1 MILRRSQYV
10 NKGVVRLRA
19 GFYNGATMDIHP
31 LVVHFPI
38 ALLPLGAVLDL
49 YALWRGGRFWHQYAY
64 TTIVAGV
71 LFAMVAVLTGNA
83 AAADHWEKS
92 EVSGVLSTHEDW
104 ATGTLLCGLLV
115 VLGRLPLQLKGDAGQ
130 RRWALW
136 TAGSVAAGVL
146 VLATA
151 YYGGVLVYEY
161 GVGVQVG
168 G

>member
-1 MILRRSQYV
+1 MRC
-10 NKGVVRLRA
+10 GAGA
-19 GFYNGATMDIHP
+19 GFGTN
-31 LVVHFPI
+31 LPI
-38 ALLPLGAVLDL
+38 PQLSRAYYLP
-49 YALWRGGRFWHQYAY
+49 
-64 TTIVAGV
+64 
-71 LFAMVAVLTGNA
+71 MVAVLTGNA